1 MQTQFFA
8 IKYIV
13 NEYVQIAQ
21 IQRFGLGY
29 IHPIKLQNFYQS
41 TTSKVNRIPGRSL
54 FVRTGWPDHSNC
66 KENST
71 VNQDYPATSVYS

>member
-1 MQTQFFA
+1 MREVAVFQ
-8 IKYIV
+8 IKSNYSC
-13 NEYVQIAQ
+13 
-21 IQRFGLGY
+21 IQ
-29 IHPIKLQNFYQS
+29 PIKLQNFYQS